1 MRDRASDAPRPAE
14 VDDRIVFTEEL
25 QRLCNA
31 RCVPTAGEASVRR
44 VRRAA
49 ASLLLLTAVAALVLS
64 AADERSPGGGPTR
77 SAGRV
82 VRVVDGDTIRVRTG
96 DRVETVRYI
105 GIDTPESVK
114 PGTPVECFAHRA
126 AAENE
131 RLVGGRRVV
140 LERDAEARDRFGRL
154 LAYVVREADGVDVNE
169 ALVRGGFAVPLTI
182 APNVRH
188 AARLRAAAAAARRE
202 GLGLWRACQSG

>member
-1 MRDRASDAPRPAE
+1 MPA
-14 VDDRIVFTEEL
+14 
-25 QRLCNA
+25 
-31 RCVPTAGEASVRR
+31 AGAASVRR

-49 ASLLLLTAVAALVLS
+49 ALLLVLAAAGALVLS
-64 AADERSPGGGPTR
+64 ASDEPTPDR
-77 SAGRV
+77 GAAPTAGRV

-96 DRVETVRYI
+96 GGVETVRYI

-114 PGTPVECFAHRA
+114 PGAPVECFAHRA

-131 RLVGGRRVV
+131 RLVGGRRVR
-140 LERDAEARDRFGRL
+140 LERDAEARDRFGRV

-169 ALVRGGFAVPLTI
+169 ALVRGGFAVLLTI
-182 APNVRH
+182 PPNVRH

-202 GLGLWRACQSG
+202 RLGLWHTRQSG

>member
-1 MRDRASDAPRPAE
+1 VPA
-14 VDDRIVFTEEL
+14 
-25 QRLCNA
+25 
-31 RCVPTAGEASVRR
+31 AGAASVRR
-44 VRRAA
+44 VRHAA
-49 ASLLLLTAVAALVLS
+49 ASLLVLAAVAVLVLS
-64 AADERSPGGGPTR
+64 ASDGRSPDGGPPP

-82 VRVVDGDTIRVRTG
+82 VRVVDGDTIRVRAG
-96 DRVETVRYI
+96 GRVETVRYI

-114 PGTPVECFAHRA
+114 PGALVECFAHRA

-131 RLVGGRRVV
+131 RLVGGRRVR

-182 APNVRH
+182 PPNVRH
-188 AARLRAAAAAARRE
+188 AARLRATAAAARRD